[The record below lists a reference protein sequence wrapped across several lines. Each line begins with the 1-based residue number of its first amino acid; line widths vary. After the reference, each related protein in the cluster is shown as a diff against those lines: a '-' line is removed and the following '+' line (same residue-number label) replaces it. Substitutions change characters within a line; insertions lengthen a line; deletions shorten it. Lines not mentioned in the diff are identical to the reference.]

1 MMGFLKDVK
10 LELGRVHWP
19 TRQET
24 IKYTGIVVVFSVV
37 MSLFLGGVDAIFTI
51 VLNRFI
57 LN

>member
-1 MMGFLKDVK
+1 MDFLKDVK
-10 LELGRVHWP
+10 LELSRVNWP
-19 TRQET
+19 TKQDT

-37 MSLFLGGVDAIFTI
+37 MSLFLGGVDALFTI

>member
-1 MMGFLKDVK
+1 MMDFLKDVK
-10 LELGRVHWP
+10 LELSRVNWP
-19 TRQET
+19 TKQDT

-37 MSLFLGGVDAIFTI
+37 MSLFLGGVDALFTI